1 MTPGQTQGEPA
12 YCLGGVR
19 HKGGVNLNQA
29 LVRKC
34 VQLRLA
40 CSARVSLARVR
51 ARDPVAWMAG
61 RRETEY
67 LKPIDKAIHGM
78 VSESP
83 GRNESERRGGP
94 ESE

>member
-1 MTPGQTQGEPA
+1 MPKPKLPKNFKKLQIWS
-12 YCLGGVR
+12 
-19 HKGGVNLNQA
+19 
-29 LVRKC
+29 C

-94 ESE
+94 ERE

>member
-1 MTPGQTQGEPA
+1 MGAGLRPTAKALDEPPDPTVGA
-12 YCLGGVR
+12 PVLDPT
-19 HKGGVNLNQA
+19 
-29 LVRKC
+29 C
-34 VQLRLA
+34 VQLRLV

-94 ESE
+94 ERE